1 MLQFP
6 LAMPRTRVQYV
17 CSECGYSAPRWMG
30 QCPECGAWNTLQEE
44 AVAPAR
50 PASSA
55 RAPARPTPTAV
66 HAQPIAHLSETA
78 ETRLPTGIDEFDRV
92 LGGGVVPGSL
102 ILLGGEPGIG
112 KSTLLLQA
120 AHGLA
125 QHGVVVYLTGE
136 ESLRQ
141 LQMRARRL
149 HTLAPNLRAVAAAE
163 LETVLSVLHAEQ
175 PAVAVI
181 DSVQT
186 LYTASL
192 DNPPGTV
199 SQIRACA
206 AALQQIAK
214 EQEIALLLIGHV
226 TKEGAIAGPKVLEHL
241 VDVVLYFEGDPQG
254 LFRVLRASKNRFG
267 ATDEIGVFD
276 MQSEGLVAV
285 PNPSERLLAER
296 AADAPGSVVF
306 PLLEGSRAMLV
317 EIQALTTPSFLN
329 TPRRVITGLGYERV
343 SLVLAVMEKRLGMR
357 MLSHDVF
364 VNAAGGVRVFEPAA
378 DLAVLIAVASAMRNT
393 PLRPDLVVFGEVGLG
408 GEVRGVPRLEARLQE
423 AARLGFQHAIV
434 PRSNL
439 QRPHDRLPLSA
450 LPARTVQEAV
460 GLALG
465 ARREPRRRDE
475 SSPFEDAE
483 P

>member
-1 MLQFP
+1 M
-6 LAMPRTRVQYV
+6 ARARSQYV
-17 CSECGYSAPRWMG
+17 CTACGYATPRWMG

-44 AVAPAR
+44 VVAPTRGAG
-50 PASSA
+50 ASA
-55 RAPARPTPTAV
+55 RERARSPSAATV
-66 HAQPIAHLSETA
+66 QAQPLAQLSDTA

-102 ILLGGEPGIG
+102 ILLGGEPGVG

-120 AHGLA
+120 AQGLT
-125 QHGVVVYLTGE
+125 QHGAVLYLTGE

-149 HTLAPNLRAVAAAE
+149 RTLSPNLHAAATAE
-163 LETVLSVLHAEQ
+163 LETVLHLIETTQ
-175 PAVAVI
+175 PVVAVI

-186 LYTASL
+186 LYTAQI

-199 SQIRACA
+199 AQVRACA
-206 AALQQIAK
+206 TALQQVAK
-214 EQEIALLLIGHV
+214 EQEVALFLIGHV

-267 ATDEIGVFD
+267 ATDEVGVFD
-276 MQSEGLVAV
+276 MQAEGLVPV

-296 AADAPGSVVF
+296 ATDAPGSVVF

-317 EIQALTTPSFLN
+317 EIQSLTTPSFLN
-329 TPRRVITGLGYERV
+329 TPRRVITGLSYERV
-343 SLVLAVMEKRLGMR
+343 SLVLAVMEKRLGFR

-378 DLAVLIAVASAMRNT
+378 DLAVLSAVASAMRNR

-408 GEVRGVPRLEARLQE
+408 GEVRGVPRMEARLQE
-423 AARLGFQHAIV
+423 AARLGFRHAIV

-439 QRPHDRLPLSA
+439 QRPHERLPLTA
-450 LPARTVQEAV
+450 LPARTAQEAV

-465 ARREPRRRDE
+465 APREERQPDDE
-475 SSPFEDAE
+475 SPFDD
-483 P
+483 

>member
-1 MLQFP
+1 
-6 LAMPRTRVQYV
+6 MPKTRVQYV
-17 CSECGYSAPRWMG
+17 CTQCGYTTPRWMG

-44 AVAPAR
+44 TVAPAR
-50 PASSA
+50 PASA
-55 RAPARPTPTAV
+55 RAANRPAPIV
-66 HAQPIAHLSETA
+66 HAQPIASLSETL

-120 AHGLA
+120 AQGLV
-125 QHGVVVYLTGE
+125 QHGKVLYITGE

-149 HTLAPNLRAVAAAE
+149 HTLSPNLQAAAAAE
-163 LETVLSVLHAEQ
+163 LETVLGLLHTEQ
-175 PAVAVI
+175 PVVAVV
-181 DSVQT
+181 DSIQT
-186 LYTASL
+186 LYTAQI

-206 AALQQIAK
+206 AALQQVAK
-214 EQEIALLLIGHV
+214 EQEIALFLIGHV

-267 ATDEIGVFD
+267 ATDEVGMFE
-276 MQSEGLVAV
+276 MQSEGLVPV

-296 AADAPGSVVF
+296 AVDAPGSVVF

-329 TPRRVITGLGYERV
+329 NPRRVITGLSYERV
-343 SLVLAVMEKRLGMR
+343 SLILAVMEKRLGFR

-364 VNAAGGVRVFEPAA
+364 VNAAGGVRLFEPAA
-378 DLAVLIAVASAMRNT
+378 DLAVLIAVASAMRNR
-393 PLRPDLVVFGEVGLG
+393 PLRSNMVVFGEVGLG

-423 AARLGFQHAIV
+423 AARLGFQYAIA

-439 QRPHDRLPLSA
+439 QRPHERLPLTTM
-450 LPARTVQEAV
+450 PARTAQEAL

-465 ARREPRRRDE
+465 SPREREPE
-475 SSPFEDAE
+475 SESPFD
-483 P
+483 

>member
-1 MLQFP
+1 
-6 LAMPRTRVQYV
+6 
-17 CSECGYSAPRWMG
+17 MG

-44 AVAPAR
+44 MVAPTR
-50 PASSA
+50 PATVRERA
-55 RAPARPTPTAV
+55 RAAPTTPAR
-66 HAQPIAHLSETA
+66 AQPLAAMHETA

-125 QHGVVVYLTGE
+125 QHGAVLYLTGE

-149 HTLAPNLRAVAAAE
+149 HTLRPNLHAAATAE
-163 LETVLSVLHAEQ
+163 LEAALQLIQTEQ
-175 PAVAVI
+175 PVVAVI

-186 LYTASL
+186 LYTTQI

-199 SQIRACA
+199 AQVRACA
-206 AALQQIAK
+206 TALQQIAK
-214 EQEIALLLIGHV
+214 EQEVALFLIGHV

-267 ATDEIGVFD
+267 ATDEVGVFD
-276 MQSEGLVAV
+276 MQAEGLVPV

-296 AADAPGSVVF
+296 ASDAPGSVVF

-317 EIQALTTPSFLN
+317 EVQALTTPSFLN
-329 TPRRVITGLGYERV
+329 TPRRVITGLSYERV
-343 SLVLAVMEKRLGMR
+343 SLVLAVMEKRLGFR

-364 VNAAGGVRVFEPAA
+364 VNAAGGVRVYEPAA
-378 DLAVLIAVASAMRNT
+378 DLAVLVAVASAMRNR

-408 GEVRGVPRLEARLQE
+408 GEVRGAPRLEARLHE
-423 AARLGFQHAIV
+423 AARLGFRHAIV

-439 QRPHDRLPLSA
+439 QRPHERLPLTA

-465 ARREPRRRDE
+465 DTRASRPEADADE
-475 SSPFEDAE
+475 SPFE
-483 P
+483 

>member
-1 MLQFP
+1 M
-6 LAMPRTRVQYV
+6 ARVRSQYV
-17 CSECGYSAPRWMG
+17 CTACGYATPRWMG

-44 AVAPAR
+44 VVAPTRGVGATAR
-50 PASSA
+50 ERA
-55 RAPARPTPTAV
+55 RSPSTLTV
-66 HAQPIAHLSETA
+66 QAQPLAQLSDTA

-120 AHGLA
+120 AQGLT
-125 QHGVVVYLTGE
+125 QHGAVLYLTGE

-149 HTLAPNLRAVAAAE
+149 RTLSPNLHAAATAE
-163 LETVLSVLHAEQ
+163 LETALHLIETTQ
-175 PAVAVI
+175 PVVAVI

-186 LYTASL
+186 LYTAQI

-199 SQIRACA
+199 AQVRACA
-206 AALQQIAK
+206 TALQQVAK
-214 EQEIALLLIGHV
+214 EQEVALFLIGQV

-267 ATDEIGVFD
+267 ATDEVGVFD
-276 MQSEGLVAV
+276 MQAEGLVPV

-296 AADAPGSVVF
+296 ATDAPGSVVF

-317 EIQALTTPSFLN
+317 EIQSLTTPSFLN
-329 TPRRVITGLGYERV
+329 TPRRVITGLSYERV
-343 SLVLAVMEKRLGMR
+343 SLVLAVMEKRLSFR

-378 DLAVLIAVASAMRNT
+378 DLAVLVAVASAMRNR

-408 GEVRGVPRLEARLQE
+408 GEVRGVPRMEARLQE
-423 AARLGFQHAIV
+423 AARLGFRYAIV

-439 QRPHDRLPLSA
+439 QRPHERLPLTA
-450 LPARTVQEAV
+450 LPARTAQEAV

-465 ARREPRRRDE
+465 APREERQPDDE
-475 SSPFEDAE
+475 SPFDD
-483 P
+483 

>member
-1 MLQFP
+1 M
-6 LAMPRTRVQYV
+6 ARARSQYV
-17 CSECGYSAPRWMG
+17 CTACGYATPRWMG

-44 AVAPAR
+44 VVAPTRGAGATAR
-50 PASSA
+50 ERARSPSA
-55 RAPARPTPTAV
+55 ATV
-66 HAQPIAHLSETA
+66 QAQPLAQLSDTA

-120 AHGLA
+120 AQGLT
-125 QHGVVVYLTGE
+125 QHGAVLYLTGE

-149 HTLAPNLRAVAAAE
+149 RTLSPNLHAAATAE
-163 LETVLSVLHAEQ
+163 LETVLHLIETTQ
-175 PAVAVI
+175 PVVAVV

-186 LYTASL
+186 LYTTQI

-199 SQIRACA
+199 AQVRTCA
-206 AALQQIAK
+206 TALQQVAK
-214 EQEIALLLIGHV
+214 EQEVALFLIGHV

-267 ATDEIGVFD
+267 ATDEVGVFD
-276 MQSEGLVAV
+276 MQAEGLVPV

-296 AADAPGSVVF
+296 ATDAPGSVVF

-317 EIQALTTPSFLN
+317 EIQSLTTPSFLN
-329 TPRRVITGLGYERV
+329 TPRRVITGLSYERV
-343 SLVLAVMEKRLGMR
+343 SLVLAVMEKRLGFR

-378 DLAVLIAVASAMRNT
+378 DLAVLVAVASAMRNR

-408 GEVRGVPRLEARLQE
+408 GEVRGVPRMEARLQE
-423 AARLGFQHAIV
+423 AARLGFRYAIV

-439 QRPHDRLPLSA
+439 QRPHERLPLTA
-450 LPARTVQEAV
+450 LPARTAQEAV

-465 ARREPRRRDE
+465 APREERQPDDE
-475 SSPFEDAE
+475 SPFDD
-483 P
+483 

>member
-1 MLQFP
+1 M
-6 LAMPRTRVQYV
+6 ARARAQYV
-17 CSECGYSAPRWMG
+17 CTACGYATPRWMG

-44 AVAPAR
+44 MVAPTR
-50 PASSA
+50 PATVRERA
-55 RAPARPTPTAV
+55 RAAPATPAR
-66 HAQPIAHLSETA
+66 AQPLAAMHETP

-125 QHGVVVYLTGE
+125 QHGAVLYLTGE

-149 HTLAPNLRAVAAAE
+149 HTLSPNLHAAATAE
-163 LETVLSVLHAEQ
+163 LEAALQLIQTEPPV
-175 PAVAVI
+175 VAVI

-186 LYTASL
+186 LYTTQI

-199 SQIRACA
+199 AQVRACA
-206 AALQQIAK
+206 TALQQVAK
-214 EQEIALLLIGHV
+214 EQEVALFLIGHV

-267 ATDEIGVFD
+267 ATDEVGVFD
-276 MQSEGLVAV
+276 MQAEGLVPV

-296 AADAPGSVVF
+296 ASDAPGSVVF

-317 EIQALTTPSFLN
+317 EVQALTTPSFLN
-329 TPRRVITGLGYERV
+329 TPRRVITGLSYERV
-343 SLVLAVMEKRLGMR
+343 SLVLAVMEKRLGFR

-364 VNAAGGVRVFEPAA
+364 VNAAGGVRVYEPAA
-378 DLAVLIAVASAMRNT
+378 DLAVLVAVASAMRNR

-408 GEVRGVPRLEARLQE
+408 GEVRGVPRLEARLHE
-423 AARLGFQHAIV
+423 AARLGFRHAIV

-439 QRPHDRLPLSA
+439 QRPHERLPLTA

-465 ARREPRRRDE
+465 DARAPRTEEDADE
-475 SSPFEDAE
+475 SPFE
-483 P
+483 

>member
-1 MLQFP
+1 
-6 LAMPRTRVQYV
+6 MPKTRVQYV
-17 CSECGYSAPRWMG
+17 CTQCGYATPRWMG

-44 AVAPAR
+44 AVAPTR
-50 PASSA
+50 PASA
-55 RAPARPTPTAV
+55 RAATRPAPIV
-66 HAQPIAHLSETA
+66 HAQPIASLSEA
-78 ETRLPTGIDEFDRV
+78 LETRLPTGIDEFDRV

-102 ILLGGEPGIG
+102 ILLGGEPGVG

-120 AHGLA
+120 AQGLA
-125 QHGVVVYLTGE
+125 QHGKVLYITGE

-149 HTLAPNLRAVAAAE
+149 HTLSPNLQAAAAAE
-163 LETVLSVLHAEQ
+163 LETVLGLLHTEQ
-175 PAVAVI
+175 PVVAVI
-181 DSVQT
+181 DSIQT
-186 LYTASL
+186 LYTAQI

-206 AALQQIAK
+206 AALQQVAK
-214 EQEIALLLIGHV
+214 EQEIALFLIGHV

-267 ATDEIGVFD
+267 ATDEVGVFD
-276 MQSEGLVAV
+276 MQSEGLIPV

-329 TPRRVITGLGYERV
+329 NPRRVITGLSYERV
-343 SLVLAVMEKRLGMR
+343 SLILAVMEKRLGFR

-378 DLAVLIAVASAMRNT
+378 DLAVLIAVASAMRNRS
-393 PLRPDLVVFGEVGLG
+393 LRPDMVVFGEVGLG

-423 AARLGFQHAIV
+423 AARLGFKYAIA

-439 QRPHDRLPLSA
+439 QRPHERLPLTTM
-450 LPARTVQEAV
+450 PARTAQEAL

-465 ARREPRRRDE
+465 SPRETQEEPP
-475 SSPFEDAE
+475 SPFE
-483 P
+483 

>member
-1 MLQFP
+1 
-6 LAMPRTRVQYV
+6 MPKARVQFV
-17 CSECGYSAPRWMG
+17 CTQCGYTTPRWMG
-30 QCPECGAWNTLQEE
+30 QCPECSAWNTLQEE

-50 PASSA
+50 PVATRGAVRS
-55 RAPARPTPTAV
+55 TPVAV
-66 HAQPIAHLSETA
+66 HAQPLAHLSETS

-120 AHGLA
+120 AQGLA
-125 QHGVVVYLTGE
+125 HHGKVLYVTGE

-141 LQMRARRL
+141 LQMRAKRL
-149 HTLAPNLRAVAAAE
+149 HTLSPNLQAAATAE
-163 LETVLSVLHAEQ
+163 LDTVLGLLHTER
-175 PAVAVI
+175 PVVAVI
-181 DSVQT
+181 DSIQT
-186 LYTASL
+186 LYTAQI

-206 AALQQIAK
+206 TALQQVAK
-214 EQEIALLLIGHV
+214 EQEIALFLIGHV

-267 ATDEIGVFD
+267 ATDEVGVFD
-276 MQSEGLVAV
+276 MQSEGLIPV

-296 AADAPGSVVF
+296 AVDTPGSVVF

-329 TPRRVITGLGYERV
+329 TPRRVIAGLSYERV
-343 SLVLAVMEKRLGMR
+343 SLVLAVMEKRLGFR

-378 DLAVLIAVASAMRNT
+378 DLAVLIALASAMRNR
-393 PLRPDLVVFGEVGLG
+393 PLRPDLVVFGEIGLG

-423 AARLGFQHAIV
+423 AARLGFKHAIV
-434 PRSNL
+434 SRSNL
-439 QRPHDRLPLSA
+439 QRPHERLPLTA
-450 LPARTVQEAV
+450 LPARTAQDAL

-465 ARREPRRRDE
+465 SPRERE
-475 SSPFEDAE
+475 SEPESPFD
-483 P
+483 

>member
-1 MLQFP
+1 M
-6 LAMPRTRVQYV
+6 ARARSQYV
-17 CSECGYSAPRWMG
+17 CTACGYATPRWMG

-44 AVAPAR
+44 VVAPTRGVGATARERARTARAVA
-50 PASSA
+50 
-55 RAPARPTPTAV
+55 V
-66 HAQPIAHLSETA
+66 QAQPLAQLSDTA

-120 AHGLA
+120 AQGLT
-125 QHGVVVYLTGE
+125 QHGAVLYLTGE

-149 HTLAPNLRAVAAAE
+149 RTLSPNLHAAATAE
-163 LETVLSVLHAEQ
+163 LETALHLIETTQ

-186 LYTASL
+186 LYTAQI

-199 SQIRACA
+199 AQVRTCA
-206 AALQQIAK
+206 IALQQVAK
-214 EQEIALLLIGHV
+214 EQEVALFLIGHV

-267 ATDEIGVFD
+267 ATDEVGVFD
-276 MQSEGLVAV
+276 MQAEGLVPV

-296 AADAPGSVVF
+296 ATDAPGSVVF

-317 EIQALTTPSFLN
+317 EIQSLTTPSFLN
-329 TPRRVITGLGYERV
+329 TPRRVITGLSYERV
-343 SLVLAVMEKRLGMR
+343 SLVLAVMEKRLGFR

-378 DLAVLIAVASAMRNT
+378 DLAVLVAVASAMRNR

-408 GEVRGVPRLEARLQE
+408 GEVRGVPRMEARLQE
-423 AARLGFQHAIV
+423 AARLGFRYAIV

-439 QRPHDRLPLSA
+439 QRPHERLPLTA
-450 LPARTVQEAV
+450 LPARTAQEAV

-465 ARREPRRRDE
+465 APREERQPDDE
-475 SSPFEDAE
+475 SPFDD
-483 P
+483 

>member
-1 MLQFP
+1 
-6 LAMPRTRVQYV
+6 
-17 CSECGYSAPRWMG
+17 MG

-44 AVAPAR
+44 VLAPSPRLSAGRAAPPPTTVVA
-50 PASSA
+50 
-55 RAPARPTPTAV
+55 
-66 HAQPIAHLSETA
+66 AQPLGALSETA
-78 ETRLPTGIDEFDRV
+78 ETRLPTGIHEFDRV

-102 ILLGGEPGIG
+102 LLLGGEPGIG

-120 AHGLA
+120 AQGLS
-125 QHGVVVYLTGE
+125 QHGTVLYLTGE

-149 HTLAPNLRAVAAAE
+149 RTLSPNLHAAATAE
-163 LETVLSVLHAEQ
+163 LEAALHLLRTEQ
-175 PAVAVI
+175 PVVAVI
-181 DSVQT
+181 DSIQT
-186 LYTASL
+186 LYTTTV

-206 AALQQIAK
+206 AALQQVAK
-214 EQEIALLLIGHV
+214 EQEIVLFLIGHV

-254 LFRVLRASKNRFG
+254 LFRVLRATKNRFG
-267 ATDEIGVFD
+267 ATDEVGVFD
-276 MQSEGLVAV
+276 MHSEGLVPV

-296 AADAPGSVVF
+296 ATDVPGSVVF

-329 TPRRVITGLGYERV
+329 TPRRVITGLSYERV
-343 SLVLAVMEKRLGMR
+343 SLILAVMEKRLGFR

-364 VNAAGGVRVFEPAA
+364 VNVAGGVRVFEPAA
-378 DLAVLIAVASAMRNT
+378 DLAVLVAVASAMRNR

-408 GEVRGVPRLEARLQE
+408 GEVRGAPRLEARLQE
-423 AARLGFQHAIV
+423 AARLGFKHAIV

-439 QRPHDRLPLSA
+439 QRPHERLPLTA
-450 LPARTVQEAV
+450 LPARTAQEAV

-465 ARREPRRRDE
+465 AERDRRTPEPDAE
-475 SSPFEDAE
+475 SPFD
-483 P
+483 

>member
-1 MLQFP
+1 
-6 LAMPRTRVQYV
+6 MPKARVQYV
-17 CSECGYSAPRWMG
+17 CTQCGYATPRWMG

-44 AVAPAR
+44 TVAPVRSPSPRAAPR
-50 PASSA
+50 PA
-55 RAPARPTPTAV
+55 PVVV
-66 HAQPIAHLSETA
+66 HAQPIASLSEAT
-78 ETRLPTGIDEFDRV
+78 ETRLPTGIGEFDRV

-120 AHGLA
+120 AQGLA
-125 QHGVVVYLTGE
+125 QHGKVLYITGE

-141 LQMRARRL
+141 LQMRAKRL
-149 HTLAPNLRAVAAAE
+149 HTLSPNLQAAAAAE
-163 LETVLSVLHAEQ
+163 LETVLGLLHIEQ
-175 PAVAVI
+175 PAVAVV
-181 DSVQT
+181 DSIQT
-186 LYTASL
+186 LYTAHI

-206 AALQQIAK
+206 TALQQIAK
-214 EQEIALLLIGHV
+214 EQEIALFLIGHV

-267 ATDEIGVFD
+267 ATEEVGVFD
-276 MQSEGLVAV
+276 MQSEGLIPV

-296 AADAPGSVVF
+296 AVDAPGSVVF

-329 TPRRVITGLGYERV
+329 TPRRVITGLSYERV
-343 SLVLAVMEKRLGMR
+343 SLILAVMEKRLGFR
-357 MLSHDVF
+357 MLAHDVF

-378 DLAVLIAVASAMRNT
+378 DLAVLIAVASAMRNR

-423 AARLGFQHAIV
+423 AARLGFKHAIA

-439 QRPHDRLPLSA
+439 QRPHERLPIA
-450 LPARTVQEAV
+450 TMPARTAQEAV

-465 ARREPRRRDE
+465 SPRERE
-475 SSPFEDAE
+475 AE
-483 P
+483 PEPPFD

>member
-1 MLQFP
+1 M
-6 LAMPRTRVQYV
+6 ARARSQYV
-17 CSECGYSAPRWMG
+17 CTACGYATPRWMG

-44 AVAPAR
+44 VVAPTRGAGASARERAR
-50 PASSA
+50 PPS
-55 RAPARPTPTAV
+55 TLTV
-66 HAQPIAHLSETA
+66 QAQPLAQLSDTA

-120 AHGLA
+120 AQGLT
-125 QHGVVVYLTGE
+125 QHGAVLYLTGE

-149 HTLAPNLRAVAAAE
+149 RTLSPNLHAAATAE
-163 LETVLSVLHAEQ
+163 LETALHLIETTQ

-186 LYTASL
+186 LYTAQI

-199 SQIRACA
+199 AQVRACA
-206 AALQQIAK
+206 TALQQVAK
-214 EQEIALLLIGHV
+214 EQEVALFLIGHV

-241 VDVVLYFEGDPQG
+241 VDAVLYFEGDPQG

-267 ATDEIGVFD
+267 ATDEVGVFD
-276 MQSEGLVAV
+276 MQAEGLVPV

-296 AADAPGSVVF
+296 ATDAPGSVVF

-317 EIQALTTPSFLN
+317 EIQSLTTPSFLN
-329 TPRRVITGLGYERV
+329 TPRRVITGLSYERV
-343 SLVLAVMEKRLGMR
+343 SLVLAVMEKRLGFR

-378 DLAVLIAVASAMRNT
+378 DLAVLIAVASAMRNR

-408 GEVRGVPRLEARLQE
+408 GEVRGVPRLEARLHE
-423 AARLGFQHAIV
+423 AARLGFRNAIV

-439 QRPHDRLPLSA
+439 QRPHERLPLTA

-465 ARREPRRRDE
+465 APREERQPDDE
-475 SSPFEDAE
+475 SPFDD
-483 P
+483 

>member
-1 MLQFP
+1 
-6 LAMPRTRVQYV
+6 MPKTRVQYV
-17 CSECGYSAPRWMG
+17 CTQCGYTTPRWMG

-44 AVAPAR
+44 TVAPAR
-50 PASSA
+50 PASA
-55 RAPARPTPTAV
+55 RAANRPAPIV
-66 HAQPIAHLSETA
+66 HAQPIASLSETL

-120 AHGLA
+120 AQGLV
-125 QHGVVVYLTGE
+125 QHGKVLYITGE

-149 HTLAPNLRAVAAAE
+149 HTLSPNLQAAAAAE
-163 LETVLSVLHAEQ
+163 LETVLGLLHTEQ
-175 PAVAVI
+175 PVVAVV
-181 DSVQT
+181 DSIQT
-186 LYTASL
+186 LYTAQI

-206 AALQQIAK
+206 AALQQVAK
-214 EQEIALLLIGHV
+214 EQEIALFLIGHV

-267 ATDEIGVFD
+267 ATDEVGMFD
-276 MQSEGLVAV
+276 MQSEGLVPV

-296 AADAPGSVVF
+296 AVDAPGSVVF

-329 TPRRVITGLGYERV
+329 NPRRVITGLSYERV
-343 SLVLAVMEKRLGMR
+343 SLILAVMEKRLGFR

-364 VNAAGGVRVFEPAA
+364 VNAAGGVRLFEPAA
-378 DLAVLIAVASAMRNT
+378 DLAVLIAVASAMRNR
-393 PLRPDLVVFGEVGLG
+393 PLRSNMVVFGEVGLG

-423 AARLGFQHAIV
+423 AARLGFQYAIA

-439 QRPHDRLPLSA
+439 QRPHERLPLTTM
-450 LPARTVQEAV
+450 PARTAQEAL

-465 ARREPRRRDE
+465 SPREREPE
-475 SSPFEDAE
+475 SESPFD
-483 P
+483 

>member
-1 MLQFP
+1 
-6 LAMPRTRVQYV
+6 MPRTRVQYV
-17 CSECGYSAPRWMG
+17 CTECGYSAPRWMG

-44 AVAPAR
+44 TATPPR
-50 PASSA
+50 PAASA
-55 RAPARPTPTAV
+55 RAAARPTPIVA
-66 HAQPIAHLSETA
+66 HAQPVANLSETTEA
-78 ETRLPTGIDEFDRV
+78 RLPTGIDEFDRV

-125 QHGVVVYLTGE
+125 QNGKVVYITGE

-141 LQMRARRL
+141 LQLRARRL
-149 HTLAPNLRAVAAAE
+149 HTLSPNLQAAAAAE
-163 LETVLSVLHAEQ
+163 LETVLGLLHTEQ
-175 PAVAVI
+175 PAVAVL
-181 DSVQT
+181 DSIQT
-186 LYTASL
+186 LYTAQI

-206 AALQQIAK
+206 TTLQQIAK
-214 EQEIALLLIGHV
+214 EQEIALFLIGHV

-276 MQSEGLVAV
+276 MQSEGLVPV

-296 AADAPGSVVF
+296 AADASGSVVF

-317 EIQALTTPSFLN
+317 EVQALTTPSFLN
-329 TPRRVITGLGYERV
+329 TPRRVITGLSYERV
-343 SLVLAVMEKRLGMR
+343 SLALAVMEKRLGMR

-364 VNAAGGVRVFEPAA
+364 VNAAGGVRVNEPAA
-378 DLAVLIAVASAMRNT
+378 DLAVLIAVASAMRNR

-408 GEVRGVPRLEARLQE
+408 GEVRGVPRLEARLYE

-439 QRPHDRLPLSA
+439 QRPHERLPLTA

-465 ARREPRRRDE
+465 APRERGRE
-475 SSPFEDAE
+475 EQAESPFD
-483 P
+483 

>member
-1 MLQFP
+1 MCVRRVATRRRAGWGSAPTAARGTRCRRRSSRRARGASARERARSPSAATVQAQP
-6 LAMPRTRVQYV
+6 LAQ
-17 CSECGYSAPRWMG
+17 
-30 QCPECGAWNTLQEE
+30 
-44 AVAPAR
+44 
-50 PASSA
+50 
-55 RAPARPTPTAV
+55 
-66 HAQPIAHLSETA
+66 LSDTA

-120 AHGLA
+120 AQGLT
-125 QHGVVVYLTGE
+125 QHGTVLYLTGE

-149 HTLAPNLRAVAAAE
+149 RTLSPNLHAAATAE
-163 LETVLSVLHAEQ
+163 LETVLHLIETTQ
-175 PAVAVI
+175 PVVAVV

-186 LYTASL
+186 LYTAQI

-199 SQIRACA
+199 AQVRTCA
-206 AALQQIAK
+206 TALQQVAK
-214 EQEIALLLIGHV
+214 EQEVALFLIGHV

-267 ATDEIGVFD
+267 ATDEVGVFD
-276 MQSEGLVAV
+276 MQAEGLVPV

-296 AADAPGSVVF
+296 ATDAPGSVVF

-317 EIQALTTPSFLN
+317 EIQSLTTPSFLN
-329 TPRRVITGLGYERV
+329 TPRRVITGLSYERV
-343 SLVLAVMEKRLGMR
+343 SLVLAVMEKRLGFR

-378 DLAVLIAVASAMRNT
+378 DLAVLVAVASAMRNR

-408 GEVRGVPRLEARLQE
+408 GEVRGVLRMEARLQE
-423 AARLGFQHAIV
+423 AARLGFRYAIV

-439 QRPHDRLPLSA
+439 QRPHERLPLTA
-450 LPARTVQEAV
+450 LPARTAQEAV

-465 ARREPRRRDE
+465 APREERQPDDE
-475 SSPFEDAE
+475 SPFDD
-483 P
+483 

>member
-1 MLQFP
+1 M
-6 LAMPRTRVQYV
+6 ARVRSQYV
-17 CSECGYSAPRWMG
+17 CTVCGYATPRWMG

-44 AVAPAR
+44 VVMPRRGASASVRERAR
-50 PASSA
+50 SPSA
-55 RAPARPTPTAV
+55 ATV
-66 HAQPIAHLSETA
+66 QAQPLAQLSDAA

-120 AHGLA
+120 AQGLT
-125 QHGVVVYLTGE
+125 QHGAVLYLTGE

-149 HTLAPNLRAVAAAE
+149 RTLSPNLHAAATAE
-163 LETVLSVLHAEQ
+163 LETALHLIETTQ
-175 PAVAVI
+175 PVVAVI

-186 LYTASL
+186 LYTTQI

-199 SQIRACA
+199 AQVRACA
-206 AALQQIAK
+206 TALQQVAK
-214 EQEIALLLIGHV
+214 EQEVALFLIGHV

-254 LFRVLRASKNRFG
+254 LFRVLRATKNRFG
-267 ATDEIGVFD
+267 ATDEVGVFD
-276 MQSEGLVAV
+276 MQAEGLVPV

-296 AADAPGSVVF
+296 ATDAPGSVVF

-317 EIQALTTPSFLN
+317 EIQSLTTPSFLN
-329 TPRRVITGLGYERV
+329 TPRRVITGLSYERV
-343 SLVLAVMEKRLGMR
+343 SLVLAVMEKRLGFR

-378 DLAVLIAVASAMRNT
+378 DLAVLVAVASAMRNR

-408 GEVRGVPRLEARLQE
+408 GEVRGVPRMEARLQE
-423 AARLGFQHAIV
+423 AARLGFRYAIV

-439 QRPHDRLPLSA
+439 QRPHERLPLTA
-450 LPARTVQEAV
+450 LPARTAQEAV

-465 ARREPRRRDE
+465 APHEERQPDDE
-475 SSPFEDAE
+475 SPFDD
-483 P
+483 

>member
-1 MLQFP
+1 
-6 LAMPRTRVQYV
+6 MPKTRVQYV
-17 CSECGYSAPRWMG
+17 CTQCGYTTPRWMG

-44 AVAPAR
+44 TVAPAR
-50 PASSA
+50 PASA
-55 RAPARPTPTAV
+55 RAANRPAPIV
-66 HAQPIAHLSETA
+66 HAQPIASLSETL

-120 AHGLA
+120 AQGLV
-125 QHGVVVYLTGE
+125 QHGKVLYITGE

-149 HTLAPNLRAVAAAE
+149 HTLSPNLQAAAAAE
-163 LETVLSVLHAEQ
+163 LETVLGLLHTEQ
-175 PAVAVI
+175 PVVAVV
-181 DSVQT
+181 DSIQT
-186 LYTASL
+186 LYTAQI

-206 AALQQIAK
+206 AALQQVAK
-214 EQEIALLLIGHV
+214 EQEIALFLIGHV

-267 ATDEIGVFD
+267 ATDEVGMFD
-276 MQSEGLVAV
+276 MQSEGLVPV

-296 AADAPGSVVF
+296 AVDAPGSVVF

-329 TPRRVITGLGYERV
+329 NPRRVITGLSYERV
-343 SLVLAVMEKRLGMR
+343 SLILAVMEKRLGFR

-364 VNAAGGVRVFEPAA
+364 VNAAGGVRLFEPAA
-378 DLAVLIAVASAMRNT
+378 DLAVLIAVASAMRNR
-393 PLRPDLVVFGEVGLG
+393 PLRSNMVVFGEVGLG

-423 AARLGFQHAIV
+423 AARLGFKYAIA

-439 QRPHDRLPLSA
+439 QRPHERLPLTTM
-450 LPARTVQEAV
+450 PARTAQEAL

-465 ARREPRRRDE
+465 SPREREPE
-475 SSPFEDAE
+475 SESPFD
-483 P
+483 

>member
-1 MLQFP
+1 M
-6 LAMPRTRVQYV
+6 ARARSQYV
-17 CSECGYSAPRWMG
+17 CTACGYATPRWMG

-44 AVAPAR
+44 VVAPTRGVGATARERARTARAVA
-50 PASSA
+50 
-55 RAPARPTPTAV
+55 V
-66 HAQPIAHLSETA
+66 QAQPLAQLSDTA

-120 AHGLA
+120 AQGLT
-125 QHGVVVYLTGE
+125 QHGAVLYLTGE

-149 HTLAPNLRAVAAAE
+149 RTLSPNLHAAATAE
-163 LETVLSVLHAEQ
+163 LETALHLIETTQ

-186 LYTASL
+186 LYTAQI

-199 SQIRACA
+199 AQVRACA
-206 AALQQIAK
+206 TALQQVAK
-214 EQEIALLLIGHV
+214 AQEVALFLIGHV

-267 ATDEIGVFD
+267 ATDEVGVFD
-276 MQSEGLVAV
+276 MQAEGLVPV

-296 AADAPGSVVF
+296 ATDAPGSVVF

-317 EIQALTTPSFLN
+317 EIQSLTTPSFLN
-329 TPRRVITGLGYERV
+329 TPRRVVTGLSYERV
-343 SLVLAVMEKRLGMR
+343 SLVLAVMEKRLGFR

-378 DLAVLIAVASAMRNT
+378 DLAVLVAVASAMRNR

-408 GEVRGVPRLEARLQE
+408 GEVRGVPRMEARLQE
-423 AARLGFQHAIV
+423 AARLGFRYAIV

-439 QRPHDRLPLSA
+439 QRPHERLPLTA
-450 LPARTVQEAV
+450 LPARTAQEAV

-465 ARREPRRRDE
+465 APREERQPDDE
-475 SSPFEDAE
+475 SPFDD
-483 P
+483 

>member
-1 MLQFP
+1 M
-6 LAMPRTRVQYV
+6 ARVRSQYV
-17 CSECGYSAPRWMG
+17 CTACGYATPRWMG

-44 AVAPAR
+44 VVMPR
-50 PASSA
+50 RGASASA
-55 RAPARPTPTAV
+55 RERARSPSAAIV
-66 HAQPIAHLSETA
+66 QAQPLAQLSDAA

-120 AHGLA
+120 AQGLT
-125 QHGVVVYLTGE
+125 QHGAVLYLTGE

-149 HTLAPNLRAVAAAE
+149 RTLSPNLHAAATAE
-163 LETVLSVLHAEQ
+163 LETALHLIETTQ
-175 PAVAVI
+175 PVVAVI

-186 LYTASL
+186 LYTTQI

-199 SQIRACA
+199 PQVRACA
-206 AALQQIAK
+206 TALQQVAK
-214 EQEIALLLIGHV
+214 EQEVALFLIGHV

-254 LFRVLRASKNRFG
+254 LFRVLRATKNRFG
-267 ATDEIGVFD
+267 ATDEVGVFD
-276 MQSEGLVAV
+276 MQAEGLVPV

-296 AADAPGSVVF
+296 ATDAPGSVVF

-317 EIQALTTPSFLN
+317 EIQSLTTPSFLN
-329 TPRRVITGLGYERV
+329 TPRRVITGLSYERV
-343 SLVLAVMEKRLGMR
+343 SLVLAVMEKRLGFR

-378 DLAVLIAVASAMRNT
+378 DLAVLIAVASAMRNR

-408 GEVRGVPRLEARLQE
+408 GEVRGVPRMEARLQE
-423 AARLGFQHAIV
+423 AARLGFRYAIV

-439 QRPHDRLPLSA
+439 QRPHERLPLTA
-450 LPARTVQEAV
+450 LPARTAQEAV

-465 ARREPRRRDE
+465 APHEERQPDDE
-475 SSPFEDAE
+475 SPFDD
-483 P
+483 

>member
-1 MLQFP
+1 M
-6 LAMPRTRVQYV
+6 ARVRSQYV
-17 CSECGYSAPRWMG
+17 CTACGYATPRWMG

-44 AVAPAR
+44 VVAPTRGAG
-50 PASSA
+50 ASA
-55 RAPARPTPTAV
+55 RERARSPSTLTV
-66 HAQPIAHLSETA
+66 QAQPLAQLSDTA

-120 AHGLA
+120 AQGLT
-125 QHGVVVYLTGE
+125 QHGTVLYLTGE

-149 HTLAPNLRAVAAAE
+149 RTLSPNLHAAATAE
-163 LETVLSVLHAEQ
+163 LETVLHLIETTQ
-175 PAVAVI
+175 PVVAVV

-186 LYTASL
+186 LYTTQI

-199 SQIRACA
+199 AQVRACA
-206 AALQQIAK
+206 TALQQVAK
-214 EQEIALLLIGHV
+214 ALEVALFLIGLV

-267 ATDEIGVFD
+267 ATDEVGVFD
-276 MQSEGLVAV
+276 MQAEGLVPV

-296 AADAPGSVVF
+296 ATDAPGSVVF

-317 EIQALTTPSFLN
+317 EIQSLTTPSFLN
-329 TPRRVITGLGYERV
+329 TPRRVITGLSYERV
-343 SLVLAVMEKRLGMR
+343 SLVLAVMEKRLGFR

-378 DLAVLIAVASAMRNT
+378 DLAVLSAVASAMRNR

-408 GEVRGVPRLEARLQE
+408 GEVRGVPRMEARLQE
-423 AARLGFQHAIV
+423 AARLGFRYAIM

-439 QRPHDRLPLSA
+439 QRPHERLPLTA
-450 LPARTVQEAV
+450 LPARTAQEAV

-465 ARREPRRRDE
+465 APREERQPDDE
-475 SSPFEDAE
+475 SPFDD
-483 P
+483 

>member
-1 MLQFP
+1 M
-6 LAMPRTRVQYV
+6 ARVRSQYV
-17 CSECGYSAPRWMG
+17 CTACGYATPRWMG

-44 AVAPAR
+44 VVAPTRGAG
-50 PASSA
+50 ASA
-55 RAPARPTPTAV
+55 RERARSPSAATV
-66 HAQPIAHLSETA
+66 QAQPLAQLSDTA

-120 AHGLA
+120 AQGLT
-125 QHGVVVYLTGE
+125 QHGAVLYLTGE

-149 HTLAPNLRAVAAAE
+149 RTLSPNLHAAATAE
-163 LETVLSVLHAEQ
+163 LETVLHLIETTQ
-175 PAVAVI
+175 PVVAVV

-186 LYTASL
+186 LYTTQI

-199 SQIRACA
+199 AQVRACA
-206 AALQQIAK
+206 TALQQVAK
-214 EQEIALLLIGHV
+214 EQEVALFLIGHV

-267 ATDEIGVFD
+267 ATDEVGVFD
-276 MQSEGLVAV
+276 MQAEGLVPV

-296 AADAPGSVVF
+296 AADAPSSVVF
-306 PLLEGSRAMLV
+306 SALEGSRALLM

-329 TPRRVITGLGYERV
+329 TPRRVITGLSYERV
-343 SLVLAVMEKRLGMR
+343 SLVLAVLEKRLGYR
-357 MLSHDVF
+357 MISHDVF
-364 VNAAGGVRVFEPAA
+364 VNVAGGLRLQEPAA
-378 DLAVLIAVASAMRNT
+378 DLAVASAMRDQ

-408 GEVRGVPRLEARLQE
+408 GEVRGVPRMEARLRE
-423 AARLGFQHAIV
+423 AARMGFRYALV
-434 PRSNL
+434 PHSNL
-439 QRPHDRLPLSA
+439 QRPHERLPLSA
-450 LPARTVQEAV
+450 FPVRHAREAISMA
-460 GLALG
+460 LA
-465 ARREPRRRDE
+465 RE
-475 SSPFEDAE
+475 E
-483 P
+483 PSN

>member
-1 MLQFP
+1 M
-6 LAMPRTRVQYV
+6 ARARSQYV
-17 CSECGYSAPRWMG
+17 CTACGYATPRWMG

-44 AVAPAR
+44 VVAPTRGVGATARERARTARAVA
-50 PASSA
+50 
-55 RAPARPTPTAV
+55 V
-66 HAQPIAHLSETA
+66 QAQPLAQLSDTA

-120 AHGLA
+120 AQGLT
-125 QHGVVVYLTGE
+125 QHGAVLYLTGE

-149 HTLAPNLRAVAAAE
+149 RTLSPNLHAAATAE
-163 LETVLSVLHAEQ
+163 LETALHLIETTQ

-186 LYTASL
+186 LYTAQI

-199 SQIRACA
+199 AQVRTCA
-206 AALQQIAK
+206 IALQQVAK
-214 EQEIALLLIGHV
+214 EQEVALFLIGHV

-267 ATDEIGVFD
+267 ATDEVGVFD
-276 MQSEGLVAV
+276 MQAEGLVPV

-296 AADAPGSVVF
+296 ATDAPGSVVF

-317 EIQALTTPSFLN
+317 EIQSLTTPSFLN
-329 TPRRVITGLGYERV
+329 TPRRVITGLSYERV
-343 SLVLAVMEKRLGMR
+343 SLVLAVMEKRLGFR

-378 DLAVLIAVASAMRNT
+378 DLAVLVAVASAMRNR

-408 GEVRGVPRLEARLQE
+408 GEVRGVPRMEARLQE
-423 AARLGFQHAIV
+423 AARLGFRYAIV

-439 QRPHDRLPLSA
+439 QRPHERLPLTA
-450 LPARTVQEAV
+450 LPARTAQEAV

-465 ARREPRRRDE
+465 APREERNADE
-475 SSPFEDAE
+475 ESPFGD
-483 P
+483 

>member
-1 MLQFP
+1 M
-6 LAMPRTRVQYV
+6 ARVRSQYV
-17 CSECGYSAPRWMG
+17 CTACGYATPRWMG

-44 AVAPAR
+44 VVAPTRGVGASGRERAR
-50 PASSA
+50 PPS
-55 RAPARPTPTAV
+55 TLTV
-66 HAQPIAHLSETA
+66 QAQPLAQLSDTA

-120 AHGLA
+120 AQGLT
-125 QHGVVVYLTGE
+125 QHGAVLYLTGE

-149 HTLAPNLRAVAAAE
+149 RTLSPNLHAAATAE
-163 LETVLSVLHAEQ
+163 LETALHLIETTQ

-186 LYTASL
+186 LYTAQI

-199 SQIRACA
+199 AQVRACA
-206 AALQQIAK
+206 TALQQVAK
-214 EQEIALLLIGHV
+214 AQEVALFLIGHV

-267 ATDEIGVFD
+267 ATDEVGVFD
-276 MQSEGLVAV
+276 MQAEGLVPV

-296 AADAPGSVVF
+296 ATDAPGSVVF

-317 EIQALTTPSFLN
+317 EIQSLTTPSFLN
-329 TPRRVITGLGYERV
+329 TPRRVITGLSYERV
-343 SLVLAVMEKRLGMR
+343 SLVLAVMEKRLGFR

-378 DLAVLIAVASAMRNT
+378 DLAVLVAVASAMRNR

-408 GEVRGVPRLEARLQE
+408 GEVRGVPRMEARLQE
-423 AARLGFQHAIV
+423 AARLGFRYAIM

-439 QRPHDRLPLSA
+439 QRPHERLPLTA
-450 LPARTVQEAV
+450 LPARTAQEAV

-465 ARREPRRRDE
+465 APREERQPDDE
-475 SSPFEDAE
+475 SPFDD
-483 P
+483 